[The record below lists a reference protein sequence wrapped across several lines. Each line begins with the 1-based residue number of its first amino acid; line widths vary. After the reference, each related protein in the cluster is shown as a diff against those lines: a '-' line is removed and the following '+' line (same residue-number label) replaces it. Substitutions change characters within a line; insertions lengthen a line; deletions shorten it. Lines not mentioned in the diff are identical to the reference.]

1 MSVISQ
7 LATSLDIRN
16 EEPNKALA
24 KKIVGRNDKAAVNE
38 LVKHL
43 SSKDKNIQ
51 SNCIKVLYEIGEAKP
66 ELIADHDKAFLD
78 LLENK
83 NNRLVWGAMTALD
96 GIASV
101 NPTGIHKNLA
111 KILIIADKGSVI
123 TKDHGINILIKLGAI
138 KKYEDDMLALLLDQ
152 FKDCPTNQL
161 PKYAEDSFSIVT
173 EKFKPKFIKTLE
185 SRLSEIEKDTKKK
198 RVEKIIK
205 KLQS

>member
-16 EEPNKALA
+16 EEPNKVLA
-24 KKIVGRNDKAAVNE
+24 KKIVGKNDKAAVNE

-51 SNCIKVLYEIGEAKP
+51 SDCIKVLYEIGEAKP
-66 ELIADHDKAFLD
+66 ELIADHDKIFLD
-78 LLENK
+78 LLDNK

-138 KKYEDDMLALLLDQ
+138 KKYEDNMLTLLLDQ

-173 EKFKPKFIKTLE
+173 EKFKPKFIKTLQ